1 MVDGALLTTPEPYEP
16 DAVAACREWFAQTG
30 RPVYGVGPVL
40 PSASKATVTAGEKKQ
55 SNDATKVQAFL
66 DNVLETDGPQS
77 VLYVSMHG
85 PHKILMKYSELTVLC
100 ICRFRSALS
109 FGL

>member
-77 VLYVSMHG
+77 VLYVSTHG
-85 PHKILMKYSELTVLC
+85 PQRITMMCGELAISC
-100 ICRFRSALS
+100 ACRSRSVLS